1 MAHWQVRP
9 AEWPGSGPGLQ
20 KYYDIPV
27 NPLMCLVF
35 LIRYSMHSTTIAR
48 QLAVPCKPMH
58 PPAQRP
64 ASASP
69 VAGCCGSTRP
79 PAGRPGQTQPQSH
92 PGPQSVL
99 DFKIIYTIWVF
110 CFSLRGR
117 GFMYA
122 HHSSTSSS
130 IVQMH
135 LSCYL
140 SKDAPILKRLTPSK
154 LVLFIREKEH
164 RFSEGHGFFQF
175 LSICLYKTRTH
186 KYRTTGLGKIISGAR
201 DTVSNI
207 LCPIITYMQIIF

>member
-1 MAHWQVRP
+1 
-9 AEWPGSGPGLQ
+9 
-20 KYYDIPV
+20 
-27 NPLMCLVF
+27 
-35 LIRYSMHSTTIAR
+35 
-48 QLAVPCKPMH
+48 
-58 PPAQRP
+58 
-64 ASASP
+64 
-69 VAGCCGSTRP
+69 
-79 PAGRPGQTQPQSH
+79 
-92 PGPQSVL
+92 
-99 DFKIIYTIWVF
+99 
-110 CFSLRGR
+110 
-117 GFMYA
+117 MYA

-207 LCPIITYMQIIF
+207 LCPIDYIHANYFLITGLDFSTTTLHHKYLDIEIYTYFGYGSTCDGRATFHPRSPAPLETNGLSRTERTSGSGDLQAETRAVGRSPWVGVELRLRENADEGQEQVHCAPLWCEVKSLFDSLCILLRFF